1 MDRNT
6 ILGLLLIFL
15 LFIGYSWWSAPS
27 KEELIA
33 KKKTQDSLILVQQ
46 KVDTT
51 LQVNQVQSMA
61 QDSTKKV
68 EDSLKSTPA
77 KLQGE
82 LGSFAN
88 AAKGQDKDYII
99 ENDLIKL
106 TVSAKGG
113 RIAQVQ
119 LKKFQTFDTLPLI
132 LFTKD
137 SSEFNLSFK
146 SVDNSKDKY
155 INTGQLFFQ
164 AFDGKGN
171 PIDKSHLRVTGN
183 DSLCIAMRL
192 FAGDSGKVTSKYI
205 EFVYTLYGNNYM
217 MGFKIN
223 TVGMQ
228 DIIASNADFIDLNWN
243 AELRSQEKSYKNEHA
258 VTSVYYKPLKD
269 NVDYLSETKDD
280 QAVLKF
286 PVKWVSF
293 KQQFFSATLI
303 AQDQFTNAEIKSF
316 TNLTKKPPT
325 DSPKSGSY
333 LKSIHSLIG
342 IPYQS
347 NTNNS
352 IAMQFYFGPNKYNI
366 LKKYH
371 LDLDRQIPLGWYKYF
386 PLLQWINCYA
396 VIPVFDFLSKFN
408 WNYGIIILILTLL
421 LKIVLFPIAY
431 KSYMSSAKM
440 KVLKPE
446 IDEIGLKFPKKDQ
459 AMDKQKA
466 TMSLYKKAGV
476 NPMAGCIP
484 MLLQFPILIAMFR
497 FFPASIELRQ
507 QAFLWATD
515 LSSYDSIYSWTTQI
529 PLLSSFYGNHISLFA
544 LLMAISNLLY
554 TKMNQDMMG
563 STNAMP
569 GMKTMMYIMPIMFL
583 GFLNSYSS
591 ALNYYY
597 FLSTMITFG
606 QMYVIKMFVNEDK
619 IHARIQEHKKKP
631 VVKSKFQQRIE
642 DMAKQR
648 GYNANVKKK

>member
-27 KEELIA
+27 KEELA
-33 KKKTQDSLILVQQ
+33 AKKTQDSIELVQQ
-46 KVDTT
+46 KIDTN
-51 LQVNQVQSMA
+51 LRLNPSQSA
-61 QDSTKKV
+61 AKDSLRKQ
-68 EDSLKSTPA
+68 EDSLKSTPEV
-77 KLQGE
+77 LHNE

-88 AAKGQDKDYII
+88 AAKGEDKDYII

-132 LFTKD
+132 LFSKD
-137 SSEFNLSFK
+137 SSEFNLSFF
-146 SVDNSKDKY
+146 SNNRN

-164 AFDGKGN
+164 AFDRKGN
-171 PIDKSHLRVTGN
+171 PLNNNHLTVSGN
-183 DSLCIAMRL
+183 DSLSLHMRL
-192 FAGDSGKVTSKYI
+192 FAGDSVTNTSKYI

-217 MGFKIN
+217 MGFKLN

-228 DIIASNADFIDLNWN
+228 DIIASNANFIDLNWN
-243 AELRSQEKSYKNEHA
+243 AELRGQEKNHKNEHII
-258 VTSVYYKPLKD
+258 TSVYYKPLKD
-269 NVDYLSETKDD
+269 DVDYLKETKDD
-280 QAVLKF
+280 EASLKF

-293 KQQFFSATLI
+293 KQQFFCATLI
-303 AQDQFTNAEIKSF
+303 AQDQFTNADIKSF
-316 TNLTKKPPT
+316 TDKNKT
-325 DSPKSGSY
+325 DVRY
-333 LKSIHSLIG
+333 LKSMRSLIG

-347 NTNNS
+347 NINNS
-352 IAMQFYFGPNKYNI
+352 VAMQFYFGPNKYNI
-366 LKKYH
+366 LKKYN
-371 LDLDRQIPLGWYKYF
+371 LDLERQIPLGWSF
-386 PLLQWINCYA
+386 FLLQWINRYA
-396 VIPVFDFLSKFN
+396 VIPVFDFLSQFN
-408 WNYGIIILILTLL
+408 WNYGIIILVLTIL

-446 IDEIGLKFPKKDQ
+446 IDEIGLKFPKKEQ

-507 QAFLWATD
+507 QSFLWATD

-544 LLMAISNLLY
+544 LLMAISNLIY

-597 FLSTMITFG
+597 FLSTMLTFG
-606 QMYVIKMFVNEDK
+606 QMYAIRLFVNEDK
-619 IHARIQEHKKKP
+619 IHARIQENKKKP
-631 VVKSKFQQRIE
+631 VVKSKFQQRLE

-648 GYNANVKKK
+648 VSPTPKKIKK

>member
-6 ILGLLLIFL
+6 ILGLLLIFI

-27 KEELIA
+27 KEELAA
-33 KKKTQDSLILVQQ
+33 KSAQDSLALIQQNPTAKTQVNMPQSNTQDSL
-46 KVDTT
+46 KNT
-51 LQVNQVQSMA
+51 
-61 QDSTKKV
+61 
-68 EDSLKSTPA
+68 EDSLKSTPG
-77 KLQGE
+77 KLKDE

-88 AAKGQDKDYII
+88 AALGEDKDYII
-99 ENDLIKL
+99 ENDLIRL
-106 TVSAKGG
+106 TVSSKGG
-113 RIAQVQ
+113 RIAQVE
-119 LKKFQTFDTLPLI
+119 LKKFKTFDSLPLI

-137 SSEFNLSFK
+137 SSEFNLSFF
-146 SVDNSKDKY
+146 SNNRS
-155 INTGQLFFQ
+155 INTGNLFFQ
-164 AFDGKGN
+164 AFDGKNN
-171 PIDKSHLRVTGN
+171 PIDKNHLKVSGN
-183 DSLCIAMRL
+183 DSLTFSMRL
-192 FAGDSGKVTSKYI
+192 FAGDSTALSSKYI

-217 MGFKIN
+217 MGFKMN

-228 DIIASNADFIDLNWN
+228 DIIASNANFIDLNWN
-243 AELRSQEKSYKNEHA
+243 AELKSQEKSHKNEHIIS
-258 VTSVYYKPLKD
+258 SVYYKPLKD
-269 NVDYLSETKDD
+269 DVDYLKETKDD
-280 QAVLKF
+280 EATLKF
-286 PVKWVSF
+286 PIKWISF

-303 AQDQFTNAEIKSF
+303 AQDQFINAEIKSF
-316 TNLTKKPPT
+316 T
-325 DSPKSGSY
+325 DKSKEGSRY
-333 LKSIHSLIG
+333 LKTMHSLIG

-352 IAMQFYFGPNKYNI
+352 ITMQFYFGPNKYNI
-366 LKKYH
+366 LKKYQ
-371 LDLDRQIPLGWYKYF
+371 LDLERQIPLGWSF
-386 PLLQWINCYA
+386 FLLQWINRYA

-408 WNYGIIILILTLL
+408 WNYGIIILILTIL

-446 IDEIGLKFPKKDQ
+446 IDEIGLKFPKKEQ

-507 QAFLWATD
+507 QPFLWATD
-515 LSSYDSIYSWTTQI
+515 LSSYDSIFSWTTQI

-544 LLMAISNLLY
+544 LLMAISNLIY

-563 STNAMP
+563 STNSMP

-597 FLSTMITFG
+597 FLSTMLTFG
-606 QMYVIKMFVNEDK
+606 QMYAIRLFVNEDK
-619 IHARIQEHKKKP
+619 IHAQIQENKKKP
-631 VVKSKFQQRIE
+631 VVKSKFQQRLE

-648 GYNANVKKK
+648 TTAAPKKIKK

>member
-6 ILGLLLIFL
+6 ILGLLLIFV

-27 KEELIA
+27 KEELEA
-33 KKKTQDSLILVQQ
+33 KRAQDSIALVQER
-46 KVDTT
+46 VDTT
-51 LQVNQVQSMA
+51 LQHNSAQNLL
-61 QDSTKKV
+61 QDSIKKL
-68 EDSLKSTPA
+68 EDSINTSPG
-77 KLQGE
+77 KLHDE

-88 AAKGQDKDYII
+88 AAKGEDKDYII

-106 TVSAKGG
+106 SISAKGG
-113 RIAQVQ
+113 RIAQVE
-119 LKKFQTFDTLPLI
+119 LKKFKTFDSLPLI

-137 SSEFNLSFK
+137 SSEFNLSFF
-146 SVDNSKDKY
+146 SNNRS

-164 AFDGKGN
+164 AYDGKGKPVAKN
-171 PIDKSHLRVTGN
+171 HLKVSGN
-183 DSLCIAMRL
+183 DSLTFTMRL
-192 FAGDSGKVTSKYI
+192 FAGDSAALTSKYL
-205 EFVYTLYGNNYM
+205 EFAYTLYGNNYM
-217 MGFKIN
+217 MGFRMN

-228 DIIASNADFIDLNWN
+228 DIIASNANFIDLNWN
-243 AELRSQEKSYKNEHA
+243 AELRSQEKSHKNEHII
-258 VTSVYYKPLKD
+258 TSVYYKPLKD
-269 NVDYLSETKDD
+269 DVDYLNETKDD
-280 QAVLKF
+280 EASLKF
-286 PVKWVSF
+286 PVKWISF

-303 AQDQFTNAEIKSF
+303 AQDQFNNADIKSF
-316 TNLTKKPPT
+316 T
-325 DSPKSGSY
+325 DKSKDGSRY
-333 LKSIHSLIG
+333 LKSLRSLIG

-347 NTNNS
+347 NVNNS

-371 LDLDRQIPLGWYKYF
+371 LDLERQIPLGWSF
-386 PLLQWINCYA
+386 FLLQWINRYA
-396 VIPVFDFLSKFN
+396 VIPVFDFLSQFN
-408 WNYGIIILILTLL
+408 WNYGIIILVLTIL

-446 IDEIGLKFPKKDQ
+446 IDEIGLKFPKKEQ

-507 QAFLWATD
+507 QPFLWATD

-529 PLLSSFYGNHISLFA
+529 PLLSSYYGNHISLFA
-544 LLMAISNLLY
+544 LLMAISNLIY

-597 FLSTMITFG
+597 FLSTMLTFG
-606 QMYVIKMFVNEDK
+606 QMYAIRMFVNEDK
-619 IHARIQEHKKKP
+619 IHARIQENKKKP

-648 GYNANVKKK
+648 VTTTPPKKIKK

>member
-27 KEELIA
+27 KEELAA
-33 KKKTQDSLILVQQ
+33 KKAQDSIELVQQ
-46 KVDTT
+46 KIDTNIR
-51 LQVNQVQSMA
+51 LNPAQSA
-61 QDSTKKV
+61 AKDSLKKE
-68 EDSLKSTPA
+68 EDSLKSTPEV
-77 KLQGE
+77 LHNE

-88 AAKGQDKDYII
+88 AAKGEDKDYII

-132 LFTKD
+132 LFSKD
-137 SSEFNLSFK
+137 SSEFNLSFF
-146 SVDNSKDKY
+146 SNNRS

-171 PIDKSHLRVTGN
+171 PINNNHLTVSGN
-183 DSLCIAMRL
+183 DSLTINMRL
-192 FAGDSGKVTSKYI
+192 FAGDSATSTSKYI

-217 MGFKIN
+217 MGFKLN

-228 DIIASNADFIDLNWN
+228 DIIASNANFIDLNWN
-243 AELRSQEKSYKNEHA
+243 AELRGQEKNHKNEHII
-258 VTSVYYKPLKD
+258 TSVYYKPLKD
-269 NVDYLSETKDD
+269 DVDYLKETKDD
-280 QAVLKF
+280 EASLKF

-293 KQQFFSATLI
+293 KQQFFCATLI
-303 AQDQFTNAEIKSF
+303 AQDQFTNADLKSF
-316 TNLTKKPPT
+316 TDKNKT
-325 DSPKSGSY
+325 DVRY
-333 LKSIHSLIG
+333 LKSMRSLIG

-347 NTNNS
+347 NINNS
-352 IAMQFYFGPNKYNI
+352 VAMQFYFGPNKYNI
-366 LKKYH
+366 LKKYN
-371 LDLDRQIPLGWYKYF
+371 LELERQIPLGWSF
-386 PLLQWINCYA
+386 FLLQWINRYA
-396 VIPVFDFLSKFN
+396 VIPVFDFLSQFN
-408 WNYGIIILILTLL
+408 WNYGIIILVLTIL

-446 IDEIGLKFPKKDQ
+446 IDEIGLKFPKKEQ

-507 QAFLWATD
+507 QSFLWATD

-544 LLMAISNLLY
+544 LLMAISNLIY

-597 FLSTMITFG
+597 FLSTMLTFG
-606 QMYVIKMFVNEDK
+606 QMYAIRLFVNDDK
-619 IHARIQEHKKKP
+619 IHARIQENKKKI
-631 VVKSKFQQRIE
+631 VVKSKFQQRLE

-648 GYNANVKKK
+648 ISPAPKKIKK

>member
-27 KEELIA
+27 KEELAA
-33 KKKTQDSLILVQQ
+33 KKAQDSIELVQQ
-46 KVDTT
+46 KIDTNIR
-51 LQVNQVQSMA
+51 LNPAQSA
-61 QDSTKKV
+61 AKDSLKKE
-68 EDSLKSTPA
+68 EDSLKSTPEV
-77 KLQGE
+77 LHNE

-88 AAKGQDKDYII
+88 AAKGEDKDYII

-132 LFTKD
+132 LFSKD
-137 SSEFNLSFK
+137 SSEFNLSFF
-146 SVDNSKDKY
+146 SNNRS

-164 AFDGKGN
+164 ALDGKGN
-171 PIDKSHLRVTGN
+171 PINNNHLTVSGN
-183 DSLCIAMRL
+183 DSLKLHMRL
-192 FAGDSGKVTSKYI
+192 FAGDSATNTSKYI

-217 MGFKIN
+217 MGFKLN

-228 DIIASNADFIDLNWN
+228 DIIASNANFIDLNWN
-243 AELRSQEKSYKNEHA
+243 AELRSQEKSHKNEHII
-258 VTSVYYKPLKD
+258 TSVYYKPLKD
-269 NVDYLSETKDD
+269 DVDYLKETKDD
-280 QAVLKF
+280 EASLKF

-293 KQQFFSATLI
+293 KQQFFCATLI
-303 AQDQFTNAEIKSF
+303 AQDQFTNADLKSF
-316 TNLTKKPPT
+316 TDKNKT
-325 DSPKSGSY
+325 DVRY
-333 LKSIHSLIG
+333 LKSMRSLIG

-347 NTNNS
+347 NTDNS
-352 IAMQFYFGPNKYNI
+352 VAMQFYFGPNKYNI
-366 LKKYH
+366 LKKYN
-371 LDLDRQIPLGWYKYF
+371 LDLERQIPLGWSF
-386 PLLQWINCYA
+386 FLLQWINRYA
-396 VIPVFDFLSKFN
+396 VIPVFDYLSHFN
-408 WNYGIIILILTLL
+408 WNYGIIILILTIL

-446 IDEIGLKFPKKDQ
+446 IDEIGLKFPKKEQ

-507 QAFLWATD
+507 QSFLWATD

-544 LLMAISNLLY
+544 LLMAISNLIY

-597 FLSTMITFG
+597 FLSTMLTFG
-606 QMYVIKMFVNEDK
+606 QMYAIRLFVNDDK
-619 IHARIQEHKKKP
+619 IHARIQENKKKP
-631 VVKSKFQQRIE
+631 VVKSKFQQRLE

-648 GYNANVKKK
+648 VSPAPKKIKK

>member
-6 ILGLLLIFL
+6 ILGLLLIFV

-27 KEELIA
+27 KEELAA
-33 KKKTQDSLILVQQ
+33 KQRAKDSLELVQQ
-46 KVDTT
+46 KTDTT
-51 LQVNQVQSMA
+51 LQVNQA
-61 QDSTKKV
+61 QKNTQESLKRN
-68 EDSLKSTPA
+68 EDSLKSTPEA
-77 KLQGE
+77 LQNE

-88 AAKGQDKDYII
+88 AAKGEDKDYII
-99 ENDLIKL
+99 ENDLVKL

-113 RIAQVQ
+113 RIAQVE
-119 LKKFQTFDTLPLI
+119 LKKFQTFDSLPLI

-146 SVDNSKDKY
+146 AIDNSKDKN

-164 AFDGKGN
+164 AFDSKGQPIGKN
-171 PIDKSHLRVTGN
+171 HLKVTGN
-183 DSLCIAMRL
+183 DSLIISMRL
-192 FAGDSGKVTSKYI
+192 FAGDSATYTNKYI

-217 MGFKIN
+217 MGFKMN

-228 DIIASNADFIDLNWN
+228 DIIASNANYIDLNWN
-243 AELRSQEKSYKNEHA
+243 AELRSQEKSHKNEHIIS
-258 VTSVYYKPLKD
+258 SVYYKPIKD
-269 NVDYLSETKDD
+269 KVDYLKETKDD
-280 QAVLKF
+280 EASLKF

-303 AQDQFTNAEIKSF
+303 AQDQFNNADIKSF
-316 TNLTKKPPT
+316 TNLNKKPLT
-325 DSPKSGSY
+325 DNPKSGSY
-333 LKSIHSLIG
+333 LKSMHSLIG

-366 LKKYH
+366 LKKYN
-371 LDLDRQIPLGWYKYF
+371 LDLERQIPLGWSF
-386 PLLQWINCYA
+386 FLLQWINRYA
-396 VIPVFDFLSKFN
+396 VIPVFDFLSHFN
-408 WNYGIIILILTLL
+408 WNYGIIILVLTIL

-446 IDEIGLKFPKKDQ
+446 IDEIGAKFPKKEQ
-459 AMDKQKA
+459 AMDKQRA

-507 QAFLWATD
+507 QPFLWATD

-544 LLMAISNLLY
+544 LLMAISNLIY

-563 STNAMP
+563 STNSMP

-597 FLSTMITFG
+597 FLSTMLTFG
-606 QMYVIKMFVNEDK
+606 QMYAIRMFVDEAK
-619 IHARIQEHKKKP
+619 IHARIQENKKKP
-631 VVKSKFQQRIE
+631 VAKSKFQQRLE

-648 GYNANVKKK
+648 GYNAKTKK

>member
-15 LFIGYSWWSAPS
+15 LFIGYSWWSSPS
-27 KEELIA
+27 KEELAA
-33 KKKTQDSLILVQQ
+33 KQRAKDSLELVQ
-46 KVDTT
+46 KRNDTT
-51 LQVNQVQSMA
+51 LRVNQTQSA
-61 QDSTKKV
+61 VQDSIKNA
-68 EDSLKSTPA
+68 EDSLKSTPE
-77 KLQGE
+77 KLQNE

-88 AAKGQDKDYII
+88 AAKGEDKDYII
-99 ENDLIKL
+99 ENDLVKL

-113 RIAQVQ
+113 RIAQVE
-119 LKKFQTFDTLPLI
+119 LKKFQTFDSLPLI

-137 SSEFNLSFK
+137 SSEFNLSFF
-146 SVDNSKDKY
+146 SNNRS
-155 INTGQLFFQ
+155 INTKQLFFQ
-164 AFDGKGN
+164 AIDNKGN
-171 PIDKSHLRVTGN
+171 PIDKNHLTVSGE
-183 DSLCIAMRL
+183 DSLSFSMRL
-192 FAGDSGKVTSKYI
+192 FAGDSGAVNTKYI
-205 EFVYTLYGNNYM
+205 EFVYTLHGNNYM
-217 MGFKIN
+217 LGFKMN

-228 DIIASNADFIDLNWN
+228 DIIASNANFIDLNWN
-243 AELRSQEKSYKNEHA
+243 AELRGQEKNQKNEHII
-258 VTSVYYKPLKD
+258 TSIYYKPVKD
-269 NVDYLSETKDD
+269 DVDYLKETKDD
-280 QAVLKF
+280 EASLKF

-303 AQDQFTNAEIKSF
+303 AQDQFTNADIKSF
-316 TNLTKKPPT
+316 TDKNKT
-325 DSPKSGSY
+325 GGRY
-333 LKSIHSLIG
+333 LKSMHSLIG

-352 IAMQFYFGPNKYNI
+352 VAMQFYFGPNKYNI
-366 LKKYH
+366 LKKYN
-371 LDLDRQIPLGWYKYF
+371 LDLERQIPLGWSF
-386 PLLQWINCYA
+386 FLLQWINRYA
-396 VIPVFDFLSKFN
+396 VIPVFDFLSHFN
-408 WNYGIIILILTLL
+408 WNYGIIILVLTIL

-446 IDEIGLKFPKKDQ
+446 IDEIGLKFPKKEQ
-459 AMDKQKA
+459 AMDKQRA

-507 QAFLWATD
+507 QSFLWAND
-515 LSSYDSIYSWTTQI
+515 LSSYDSVFSWTTQI

-544 LLMAISNLLY
+544 LLMAISNLIY

-563 STNAMP
+563 STNSMP

-597 FLSTMITFG
+597 FLSTMLTFG
-606 QMYVIKMFVNEDK
+606 QMYAIRMFVDEDK
-619 IHARIQEHKKKP
+619 IHARIQENKKKP
-631 VVKSKFQQRIE
+631 VAKSKFQQRLE

-648 GYNANVKKK
+648 GYNAKKSK